1 MTVFKLTIEY
11 NGAPFHGWQIQKN
24 GISVQ
29 GEIEKALGII
39 LRSPHKIHGAS
50 RTDAGVHA
58 RGQVAHFKTDVEISP
73 YKIARGVTALC
84 IPFISVVKA
93 EIVHEKFNARF
104 DSLGKHYCYRILNR
118 SALSPLKDMTC
129 WQIPVKI
136 NIDAMRAAASQ
147 LVGKHDF
154 AGFRSSDC
162 ERTTTVREITSI
174 TINIPEPD
182 IIEIHV
188 KGTAFL
194 KNMVRIIAGTLV
206 DISIEKL
213 SAQTIIDVLASRDR
227 LKAGR
232 TAPAKGLTLE
242 EVYY

>member
-29 GEIEKALGII
+29 GEIEKALSVI
-39 LRSPHKIHGAS
+39 LRSPHKLHGAS

-58 RGQVAHFKTDVEISP
+58 RGQVAHFKTDVQISS

-84 IPFISVVKA
+84 IPFISVVEA
-93 EIVHEKFNARF
+93 EIVHENFNARF
-104 DSLGKHYCYRILNR
+104 DSSGKHYCYRVLNR
-118 SALSPLKDMTC
+118 SASSPLRELNC
-129 WQIPVKI
+129 WQVPAKM
-136 NIDAMRAAASQ
+136 NLNKMRAAASQ
-147 LVGKHDF
+147 IVGKHDF

-174 TINIPEPD
+174 AIKEPDPD

-213 SAQTIIDVLASRDR
+213 PAETIIDVLESKNR